1 MRDGLCVMLSGLLL
15 IAVSYSQ
22 VFDKIATERG
32 IEVLDSNADT
42 EEPVKKSS
50 SEENIREIDQDDCPI
65 TYGLSHLK
73 SGASALYI
81 CKNGNYSFGH
91 LGYYPEIVAPP
102 PQG

>member
-50 SEENIREIDQDDCPI
+50 SEEKHPRN
-65 TYGLSHLK
+65 
-73 SGASALYI
+73 
-81 CKNGNYSFGH
+81 
-91 LGYYPEIVAPP
+91 
-102 PQG
+102 